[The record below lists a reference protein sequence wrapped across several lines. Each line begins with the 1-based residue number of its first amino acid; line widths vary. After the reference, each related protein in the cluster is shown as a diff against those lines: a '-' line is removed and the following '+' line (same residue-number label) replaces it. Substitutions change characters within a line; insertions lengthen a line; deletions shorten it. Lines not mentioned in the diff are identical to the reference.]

1 MAVGPVNAATTQQVN
16 QQPQFR
22 QLEKVEF
29 QDDAGRTYKTFD
41 NVTATRTADTNE
53 TRTGFGIDLDGD
65 GKYTNGSD
73 GLLAFDMDGD
83 GKYTSA
89 DVENTQKYLKALAG
103 EEDLDGD
110 GHVSFQE
117 KKDAYNFLQQFGSAD
132 LDQDG
137 VLSGWEIS
145 ELGGMV
151 VKLGR
156 DEEGNPSSS
165 IVSLPGFEANRM
177 PPKPNIMDPSTYPP
191 NPEFEAWRDQM
202 WSQWSNVLGMDLMGY
217 FGSQG
222 GGMGTGSPFAFPS
235 ITAGMFGGGGGGSQG
250 FPMFDFSSFD
260 PFAGQSFDN
269 NGFPSF
275 FSSGVPFL

>member
-1 MAVGPVNAATTQQVN
+1 M
-16 QQPQFR
+16 
-22 QLEKVEF
+22 
-29 QDDAGRTYKTFD
+29 
-41 NVTATRTADTNE
+41 
-53 TRTGFGIDLDGD
+53 
-65 GKYTNGSD
+65 
-73 GLLAFDMDGD
+73 
-83 GKYTSA
+83 
-89 DVENTQKYLKALAG
+89 ENTQKYLRALAG

-110 GHVSFQE
+110 GKVSFQE
-117 KKDAYNFLQQFGSAD
+117 KKDAHNFKQQFGSAD

-156 DEEGNPSSS
+156 DSEGEPSST
-165 IVSLPGFEANRM
+165 IVSLPGFEADRM

-191 NPEFEAWRDQM
+191 NPEFEAWRNQM

-217 FGSQG
+217 FGGGSAGQG
-222 GGMGTGSPFAFPS
+222 GGGAFNFPP
-235 ITAGMFGGGGGGSQG
+235 ITAGMFGGGPA
-250 FPMFDFSSFD
+250 FPQFNFAQFD
-260 PFAGQSFDN
+260 PMAGQSFDM